1 MLNVIKRDG
10 SIEPFEN
17 SKLHKAVFN
26 ALERVST
33 KDAYEVS
40 GAIIKASKKLK
51 KSSKPIP
58 TTEVMSKV
66 ENELMKAGLYELAKE
81 FILYREHNKPDIFR
95 KRVAYKPFEYP
106 QLADYRLAILNNF
119 WLHTHFNYDSDI
131 QDLKVNMPPEKAEMA
146 KRAILAISQIEVK
159 VKKFWGS
166 IGNYFPKPEIEEVG
180 AVFSA
185 NEAIHAMA
193 YSNLLEIMNL
203 NDEFAKLQ
211 DVPAIQK
218 RIAYLERSIA
228 TPVDNKDVFKNIIL
242 FSMFIENVSLFS
254 QFYLLL
260 KLNKDHKWLKGTANA
275 IFATSTEETLHAKFG
290 FDLVNT
296 IKREH
301 PEWWTSDAKVQIT
314 NLAQTAVDAECQIVN
329 WMVGDDK
336 ELFFELVN
344 FIYHRMNISFKEI
357 GIDYTFTHFKQREYD
372 FSWFDLLVSGTH
384 ATDFFAAKS
393 VGYSKG
399 LQSFSEE
406 DLF

>member
-17 SKLHKAVFN
+17 NKLHNAVFK

-33 KDAYEVS
+33 KDASEVS
-40 GAIIKASKKLK
+40 GAIVKAAKAFKKR
-51 KSSKPIP
+51 SEPIP

-260 KLNKDHKWLKGTANA
+260 KLNKENKWLKGTANA

-301 PEWWTSDAKVQIT
+301 PEWWNDAVKEQVIELATEAINAELQI
-314 NLAQTAVDAECQIVN
+314 IS
-329 WMVGDDK
+329 WMVGNDYTLYE
-336 ELFFELVN
+336 ELFS
-344 FIYHRMNISFKEI
+344 FIQYRLQLGLAEI
-357 GIDYTFTHFKQREYD
+357 GIEVKWYTEGTYD

>member
-1 MLNVIKRDG
+1 M
-10 SIEPFEN
+10 
-17 SKLHKAVFN
+17 
-26 ALERVST
+26 
-33 KDAYEVS
+33 
-40 GAIIKASKKLK
+40 
-51 KSSKPIP
+51 
-58 TTEVMSKV
+58 KV
-66 ENELMKAGLYELAKE
+66 GLYDLAKE

-106 QLADYRLAILNNF
+106 QLAEYRLAILNNF

-146 KRAILAISQIEVK
+146 KRAILAISQVEVK
-159 VKKFWGS
+159 VKKFWGN

-180 AVFSA
+180 AIFSA

-203 NDEFAKLQ
+203 NGEFSKLLE
-211 DVPAIQK
+211 VPAIQK

-260 KLNKDHKWLKGTANA
+260 KMNKENKWLKGTANA

-296 IKREH
+296 IKQEH
-301 PEWWTSDAKVQIT
+301 PEWWTDDVKDQILE
-314 NLAQTAVDAECQIVN
+314 LAMEAINAESHIIF
-329 WMVGDDK
+329 WMVGVDYELYK
-336 ELFFELVN
+336 ELFS
-344 FIYHRMNISFKEI
+344 FINYRMQTGLQEI
-357 GIDYTFTHFKQREYD
+357 GIEVDLNTGDYD
-372 FSWFDLLVSGTH
+372 FSWFDLLVSGTQ
-384 ATDFFAAKS
+384 ATDFFASKS
-393 VGYSKG
+393 TAYSKG
-399 LQSFSEE
+399 LQSFDEG

>member
-1 MLNVIKRDG
+1 MELAEI
-10 SIEPFEN
+10 
-17 SKLHKAVFN
+17 H
-26 ALERVST
+26 
-33 KDAYEVS
+33 
-40 GAIIKASKKLK
+40 
-51 KSSKPIP
+51 
-58 TTEVMSKV
+58 MMKV
-66 ENELMKAGLYELAKE
+66 GLYELAKE
-81 FILYREHNKPDIFR
+81 FILYREHSKPDIFR

-106 QLADYRLAILNNF
+106 QLAEYRLAILNNF

-131 QDLKVNMPPEKAEMA
+131 QDLKVNMPPETAEMA

-159 VKKFWGS
+159 VKKFWGN

-180 AVFSA
+180 AIFSA

-203 NDEFAKLQ
+203 NDEFSKLQ

-260 KLNKDHKWLKGTANA
+260 KLNKENKWLKGTANA

-296 IKREH
+296 IKQEH
-301 PEWWTSDAKVQIT
+301 PEWWNEGVKKEVLT
-314 NLAQTAVDAECQIVN
+314 LAVEAVNAEYAIIA
-329 WMVGDDK
+329 WISSTDK
-336 ELFFELVN
+336 ELYTELCH
-344 FIYHRMNISFKEI
+344 FI
-357 GIDYTFTHFKQREYD
+357 
-372 FSWFDLLVSGTH
+372 
-384 ATDFFAAKS
+384 
-393 VGYSKG
+393 
-399 LQSFSEE
+399 
-406 DLF
+406 